1 MNTILHLLRPKRLA
15 LENRWKKSSSVEKSL
30 VTGFTSFG
38 VVFWVS
44 LSFVFYFF
52 ISTFYNIEIVG
63 PIVLRKLMEILML
76 SLFGLLCFSNM
87 VTALSNFYLSD
98 DLELLLSLPISKVD
112 FYFARFVETMGQSS
126 WMAFSLAL
134 PIMISYGVVYQASW
148 IYYLLM
154 LFTII
159 SFAIIPTAIGIS
171 VASILVSVFPARRIR
186 EALVLLGILAL
197 IFVFILIRILRPE
210 RLANAE
216 NFESVASYMAEI
228 QAPIPF
234 FLPPKWASD
243 VLLSSLFGR
252 EVAFLQVGLLFTG
265 AIASIG
271 LSRLIISVLYDQGR
285 ARAQEARV
293 ARLAASPLLDKF
305 INLWTAPLPPIAKA
319 IVQKDIKTFIRDP
332 SQWTQLFLVGSIV
345 IIAIISVAN
354 LPLDSFRG
362 PFMQTWLNGLAF
374 LTLALVGFVMAALSA
389 RFQFAAVSNEGRGF
403 WVTRTAPVSAK
414 EFLWAKAYPGFL
426 PMLLVGE
433 ILAISSTSILDAQSS
448 LIWLGIGTALFL
460 SFGLSGIAVGMGA
473 LYPDFKIDSSAKLAA
488 TPAGLL
494 YMVTALSLVFLV
506 LALEA
511 PSVYF
516 LISSQITG
524 RIITNIEWG
533 LAIGALVLAA
543 STCVFATFYPIQKGA
558 QKLWERELPNG

>member
-1 MNTILHLLRPKRLA
+1 
-15 LENRWKKSSSVEKSL
+15 
-30 VTGFTSFG
+30 
-38 VVFWVS
+38 
-44 LSFVFYFF
+44 
-52 ISTFYNIEIVG
+52 
-63 PIVLRKLMEILML
+63 
-76 SLFGLLCFSNM
+76 
-87 VTALSNFYLSD
+87 
-98 DLELLLSLPISKVD
+98 
-112 FYFARFVETMGQSS
+112 
-126 WMAFSLAL
+126 
-134 PIMISYGVVYQASW
+134 
-148 IYYLLM
+148 
-154 LFTII
+154 
-159 SFAIIPTAIGIS
+159 
-171 VASILVSVFPARRIR
+171 
-186 EALVLLGILAL
+186 
-197 IFVFILIRILRPE
+197 
-210 RLANAE
+210 
-216 NFESVASYMAEI
+216 
-228 QAPIPF
+228 
-234 FLPPKWASD
+234 
-243 VLLSSLFGR
+243 
-252 EVAFLQVGLLFTG
+252 
-265 AIASIG
+265 
-271 LSRLIISVLYDQGR
+271 
-285 ARAQEARV
+285 
-293 ARLAASPLLDKF
+293 
-305 INLWTAPLPPIAKA
+305 
-319 IVQKDIKTFIRDP
+319 
-332 SQWTQLFLVGSIV
+332 LFLVGSIV